1 METIYCPNEEHTRHL
16 FYGNRSK
23 ARCVGCECE
32 KTCKYKAEVEA
43 KQVARYI
50 SKINIEIKQI
60 ETMSEKEIK
69 MQLLD
74 KFANIEKPET
84 VDFCRKAYEFIT
96 EGETKQAPAP
106 VVAQQAVSGFPNG
119 IYLILNDGKE
129 MTDFV
134 LFAPDTKDSISK
146 EQINACTGIGVKQG
160 DWALVVALH
169 DAANGEEITLTAKK
183 DTTNYAGYIDN
194 YVDAVADWNG
204 KANTEHLKAIGLNK
218 GIELKGGQYIPALG
232 EMYFVYMNLKAINA
246 ALEFVGGTPIER
258 DWYWTSTE
266 SSATYAWYLYLIFGI
281 ANYYAKAS
289 DTLRVRPVSAFIS

>member
-1 METIYCPNEEHTRHL
+1 MTENQEL
-16 FYGNRSK
+16 
-23 ARCVGCECE
+23 
-32 KTCKYKAEVEA
+32 
-43 KQVARYI
+43 
-50 SKINIEIKQI
+50 
-60 ETMSEKEIK
+60 K

-146 EQINACTGIGVKQG
+146 EQINACTGIGIKQG

-183 DTTNYAGYIDN
+183 DTTNYAGYIGN

-218 GIELKGGQYIPALG
+218 EIELADGEYIPSLG
-232 EMYFVYMNLKAINA
+232 EMYLIHLNRKALNQ
-246 ALEFVGGTPIER
+246 ALELIGSDPIKD

-266 SSATYAWYLYLIFGI
+266 LSAANAWYRRLNNGT
-281 ANYYAKAS
+281 ANGTTKAS
-289 DTLRVRPVSAFIS
+289 YTYRVRPVSAFIS